1 MVAKIILL
9 ICCWVCAGFFFG
21 IGIYVQ
27 RQQEPAHFWSGAKI
41 LPESVTDIPAYN
53 RAQGA
58 MWKVFSLPWWI
69 AGAVASRSLPAA
81 AVTMGIACVLGIP
94 LLILAH
100 EKIEKRYTK

>member
-1 MVAKIILL
+1 MAAKIILL
-9 ICCWVCAGFFFG
+9 ICCWVCAGLFFG

-27 RQQEPAHFWSGAKI
+27 RQQEPAHFWSGTKI
-41 LPESVTDIPAYN
+41 PRESVTDIPAYN

-58 MWKVFSLPWWI
+58 MWKIYSLPWWI
-69 AGAVASRSLPAA
+69 AGAAASRSPIAA
-81 AVTMGIACVLGIP
+81 AVTIGIACVLGIP